1 MGDGLGGGGLVA
13 TLGPAVLTE
22 RDVGAGVNEALVGVV
37 VVGQQALLE
46 LALIPERSL
55 WGGEG
60 GRGGGGGVDSIW
72 VLLHSL
78 FIHIGGG
85 EPSDLK
91 GQTEQK
97 HYCAVQPAG
106 KYPA

>member
-1 MGDGLGGGGLVA
+1 MACLTRWGSNGGKGGGG
-13 TLGPAVLTE
+13 
-22 RDVGAGVNEALVGVV
+22 GVDGVR
-37 VVGQQALLE
+37 GGG
-46 LALIPERSL
+46 
-55 WGGEG
+55 WGGG
-60 GRGGGGGVDSIW
+60 GGGGGGVDSIW